1 MQKYMAELGMPPA
14 SRSRVT
20 VQDRLRPKPR
30 EVMSG
35 IDPDGPVVEF
45 LD

>member
-1 MQKYMAELGMPPA
+1 MQKYMAELGMTPA

-20 VQDRLRPKPR
+20 VQDRLRPKPW

-35 IDPDGPVVEF
+35 IDPDAPAAEF
-45 LD
+45 VT